1 MTPSQAHSA
10 VAATAARENGSF
22 AVEER
27 TMLQCKQ
34 AGNNCPRHV
43 FLCRWPIDLQAA
55 GIDIRTFPDWRFL
68 MEAPFFFYAIG

>member
-1 MTPSQAHSA
+1 
-10 VAATAARENGSF
+10 
-22 AVEER
+22 
-27 TMLQCKQ
+27 MLQCKQ